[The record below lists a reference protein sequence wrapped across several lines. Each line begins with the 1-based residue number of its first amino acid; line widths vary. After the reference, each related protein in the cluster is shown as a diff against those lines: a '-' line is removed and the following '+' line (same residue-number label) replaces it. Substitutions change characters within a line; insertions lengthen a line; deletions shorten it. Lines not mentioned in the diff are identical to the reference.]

1 VIVADAEKSILS
13 IGECMLE
20 FSRRADGLFHLG
32 YAGDTFNTAW
42 YLRQLSG
49 EDTAVE
55 YFTRIGRDNYSE
67 QMAAFLEENGI
78 GTRWIARD
86 VMRQPGLYM
95 IETKDGERSFT
106 YWRSQSA
113 ARLLADDEALLDEAL
128 AAADVVYFS
137 GITLAI
143 LSVDRREA
151 LLGLVSKHRD
161 GGKLV
166 VFDPN
171 IRPKL
176 WEDHGTMR
184 ASLSSAAACSSL
196 CLPSFDD
203 EREWFGDATLEACA
217 QRYLKAGCETVVVK
231 NGGGPVGVATG
242 GSFEIL
248 DALEK
253 VVPIDSTGAGD
264 SFNGA
269 YLAAV
274 LAGRSALEAV
284 RFAHGVASEVVRHP
298 GALIPLKNLPRLG

>member
-1 VIVADAEKSILS
+1 MAHRAKSFLA
-13 IGECMLE
+13 IGEYMLE
-20 FSRRADGLFHLG
+20 FSRRADGLFRLG

-42 YLRQLSG
+42 YLRKLAG
-49 EDTAVE
+49 EDTSVE
-55 YFTRIGRDNYSE
+55 YFTRIGSDNYSG

-86 VMRQPGLYM
+86 EVRQPGLYM

-113 ARLLADDEALLDEAL
+113 ARLLADDEALLGVAL
-128 AAADVVYFS
+128 AAADVIYFS

-143 LSVDRREA
+143 LSPDRREA
-151 LLGLVSKHRD
+151 LLRLVSGHRD
-161 GGKLV
+161 AGKLV

-176 WEDHGTMR
+176 WEDHDAMLD
-184 ASLSSAAACSSL
+184 SLSSAAAVSSL

-217 QRYLKAGCETVVVK
+217 ERYLNAGSETVVVK
-231 NGGGPVGVATG
+231 NGGGPVAVASRGTE
-242 GSFEIL
+242 EIL

-269 YLAAV
+269 YLAAL
-274 LAGRSALEAV
+274 LAGRSAPEAV
-284 RFAHGVASEVVRHP
+284 RFAHRVASEVVRHP
-298 GALIPLKNLPRLG
+298 GALIPLESLPRLG